1 MNCQRCKKQIP
12 NGSYFCM
19 FCGKRQVEAPPV
31 QQHKRRRPKGS
42 GSVYRAGNSRTNPW
56 VAVTGEGVYLGRFPD
71 QGAARLALD
80 AANEARRNAANLR
93 LTLRG
98 VYESFR
104 SSPRYE
110 KLGKSGRDGLAAA
123 WERLRPLWDRKA
135 TSVSLSEYQAIID
148 GAMVAKRYKELTP
161 DEVERL
167 TPAQKKRYFEL
178 KAQPPQPLGYDGK
191 NRIKQLVS
199 HLYNEMIRLE
209 MIGKEGNLAELLVLP
224 AQPKSHKR
232 NFTAAE
238 KDVLERHAD
247 DETVKIILI
256 YLYTGMRLD
265 ELLKIERAD
274 VHLDEKVMI
283 GGSKT
288 DAGRDRR
295 IPITSRCE
303 PLIAY
308 FYHERPGRKYLIE
321 RKGKPISEDTFR
333 RAMFYPTLEALG
345 IRYQNDDGKNVL
357 TPHRTRHT
365 MTADAIASGVDPV
378 ALSKV
383 LGHTKFSTTA
393 DKYADDLDLSFLQN
407 EIEKVK

>member
-19 FCGKRQVEAPPV
+19 FCGKRQADAPPV

-56 VAVTGEGVYLGRFPD
+56 IAVSGEGVYLGRFPN

-80 AANEARRNAANLR
+80 AANDVQRDAKHMR
-93 LTLRG
+93 LTLRD
-98 VYESFR
+98 VYESFCD
-104 SSPRYE
+104 SPRYE
-110 KLGKSGRDGLAAA
+110 KLGKSGRDGLSAA
-123 WERLRPLWDRKA
+123 WERLSPLWDKRA
-135 TSVSLSEYQAIID
+135 TEVSLSEYQAIID
-148 GAMVAKRYKELTP
+148 EATVAKRYKELTQ
-161 DEVERL
+161 EEIGQL
-167 TPAQKKRYFEL
+167 TPSQKKRYLML

-209 MIGKEGNLAELLVLP
+209 MIGKEGNLADLLVLP
-224 AQPKSHKR
+224 PQPKSKKR

-238 KDVLERHAD
+238 KTVLERHAD

-265 ELLKIERAD
+265 ELLKIERTA

-283 GGSKT
+283 GGNKT

-308 FYHERPGRKYLIE
+308 FYHDRPGRKYLIE
-321 RKGKPISEDTFR
+321 RRGRPISEDTFR
-333 RAMFYPTLEALG
+333 RSMFYPTLEKLG
-345 IRYQNDDGKNVL
+345 IQYQDDAGKNVL